1 MKTSKLLTIVG
12 AAALSLAMI
21 ACAEPEP
28 VVKPHPKPGP
38 ETVKPDVEDPLLP
51 QAGPEEPFTFVNNAT
66 KAESAF
72 TYVAPPKQSYYR
84 PIVVEISTSDKPKAS
99 RSWKKIKTRV
109 LANLVGFTP
118 DETIETYKEKTNK
131 YGSSLELPRQ
141 AATGRFYVT
150 KIGQRWWLVDP
161 EGYLHHQ
168 RAVTS
173 LRYGSSARN
182 ATAFQNRFGGDDA
195 LWIATTQRELAG
207 VGIHGTGAF
216 CTDTYQKIQ
225 AHNAAHPDAPL
236 MLCPSFGF
244 IGAAAKALDGTN
256 LNSTNAKIGAV
267 LHPNWESWVKDYA
280 KTTLANYIGDPNV
293 VGIFSD
299 NEIPFGGSSDGREN
313 YILYK
318 LLNLP
323 ADHFGHKAAQE
334 WVDKNYPQMAPD
346 YSNMWWSVNLNF
358 TQFLAEKYY
367 KGVSQ
372 AIKAADPQM
381 LYLGTRL
388 HGEYKT
394 EPIVTAAGKYCDVV
408 SINYYGNWTP
418 EIHVNGRVSEWEK
431 WSNKP
436 FLVTE
441 FYTKGINDSDL
452 NNESGAGFAV
462 KNQAARA
469 YAYQNFTL
477 GLLQATN
484 CVGWHWFKYQD
495 DDGTDNSSKP
505 ANKGLYDNGYM
516 MYPYLGRYMK
526 NINIHVYDLINFFD
540 NLGEAEAE

>member
-1 MKTSKLLTIVG
+1 MKTSKLFSTLGALALVLT
-12 AAALSLAMI
+12 LA
-21 ACAEPEP
+21 CTPDEP
-28 VVKPHPKPGP
+28 VVKPHRPNGG
-38 ETVKPDVEDPLLP
+38 TTSDVNDPLLP
-51 QAGPEEPFTFVNNAT
+51 QAGPQELFTFANNAT

-72 TYVAPPKQSYYR
+72 TYVAPPKKSYYR
-84 PIVVEISTSDKPKAS
+84 PITVEISTSDKPKAQ
-99 RSWKKIKTRV
+99 RTWKKIKTRV
-109 LANLVGFTP
+109 LANVVGFTP
-118 DETIETYKEKTNK
+118 DETITTYKEKTNK

-150 KIGQRWWLVDP
+150 KIGPRWWFVDP
-161 EGYLHHQ
+161 EGYLHHH
-168 RAVTS
+168 RGITS
-173 LRYGSSARN
+173 VRYGSSERN
-182 ATAFQNRFGGDDA
+182 AAAFQQRFGGDDA
-195 LWIATTQRELAG
+195 RWLYVTQMELAN

-244 IGAAAKALDGTN
+244 IGAAAKELDNTN

-267 LHPNWESWVKDYA
+267 LHPNWESWVKEYA
-280 KTTLANYIGDPNV
+280 KTALAPYKGDPNV

-299 NEIPFGGSSDGREN
+299 NEIPFGGSSSGREN

-323 ADHFGHKAAQE
+323 ADHFGHKAAQA
-334 WVDKNYPQMAPD
+334 WVDANYPEMKSD
-346 YSNMWWSVNLNF
+346 YSNMWWSVNLRF
-358 TQFLAEKYY
+358 TQYLAEKYY
-367 KGVSQ
+367 KGVSE
-372 AIKAADPQM
+372 AIKAFDPQM

-394 EPIVTAAGKYCDVV
+394 QEVVTAAGKYCDVV

-418 EIHVNGRVSEWEK
+418 QIEVGGRVSEWEQ
-431 WSNKP
+431 WSGKP

-441 FYTKGINDSDL
+441 FYTKGIDDSDL

-462 KNQAARA
+462 RNQAARA

-505 ANKGLYDNGYM
+505 ANKGLYDNSYQM
-516 MYPYLGRYMK
+516 FPYLGRYMK

-540 NLGEAEAE
+540 TLE

>member
-1 MKTSKLLTIVG
+1 MKTSKLFSTLGALALVLT
-12 AAALSLAMI
+12 LA
-21 ACAEPEP
+21 CTPDEP
-28 VVKPHPKPGP
+28 VVKPHRPNGG
-38 ETVKPDVEDPLLP
+38 TTSDVNDPLLP
-51 QAGPEEPFTFVNNAT
+51 QAGPQELFTFANNAT
-66 KAESAF
+66 AAESAF
-72 TYVAPPKQSYYR
+72 TYVAPPKKSYYR
-84 PIVVEISTSDKPKAS
+84 PIVVEISTGDKPKAQ
-99 RSWKKIKTRV
+99 RKWKKIKTRV
-109 LANLVGFTP
+109 LANVVGFTP
-118 DETIETYKEKTNK
+118 DETITTYKEKTNK

-150 KIGQRWWLVDP
+150 KIGPRWWFVDP
-161 EGYLHHQ
+161 EGYLHHH
-168 RAVTS
+168 RGITS
-173 LRYGSSARN
+173 VRYGSSERN
-182 ATAFQNRFGGDDA
+182 AAAFQQRFGGDDA
-195 LWIATTQRELAG
+195 RWLYVTQMELAN

-267 LHPNWESWVKDYA
+267 LHPNWENWVKDYA

-299 NEIPFGGSSDGREN
+299 NEIPFGGSSNGREN

-418 EIHVNGRVSEWEK
+418 EIHVNGRVSEWEQ
-431 WSNKP
+431 WSGKP

-441 FYTKGINDSDL
+441 FYTKGIDDSDL

-462 KNQAARA
+462 RNQAARA

-495 DDGTDNSSKP
+495 DDGTDNDSKP
-505 ANKGLYDNGYM
+505 ANKGLYDNSYQM
-516 MYPYLGRYMK
+516 FPYLGRYMK
-526 NINIHVYDLINFFD
+526 NINIHAYDLINFFD
-540 NLGEAEAE
+540 TLE

>member
-1 MKTSKLLTIVG
+1 MKTSKLFSTLGALALVLT
-12 AAALSLAMI
+12 LA
-21 ACAEPEP
+21 CTPDEP
-28 VVKPHPKPGP
+28 VVKPHRPNGG
-38 ETVKPDVEDPLLP
+38 TTSDVNDPLLP
-51 QAGPEEPFTFVNNAT
+51 QAGPQELFTFANNAT

-72 TYVAPPKQSYYR
+72 TYVAPPKKSYYR
-84 PIVVEISTSDKPKAS
+84 PITVEISTSDKPKAQ
-99 RSWKKIKTRV
+99 RTWKKIKTRV
-109 LANLVGFTP
+109 LANVVGFTP
-118 DETIETYKEKTNK
+118 DETITTYKEKTNK

-150 KIGQRWWLVDP
+150 KIGPRWWFVDP
-161 EGYLHHQ
+161 EGYLHHH
-168 RAVTS
+168 RGITS
-173 LRYGSSARN
+173 VRYGSSERN
-182 ATAFQNRFGGDDA
+182 KAAFQQRFGGDDA
-195 LWIATTQRELAG
+195 RWLYVTQTELAN

-216 CTDTYQKIQ
+216 CSDTYQKIQ

-244 IGAAAKALDGTN
+244 IGAAAKALDNTN

-267 LHPNWESWVKDYA
+267 LHPNWESWVKEYA
-280 KTTLANYIGDPNV
+280 KTTLAPYKGDPNV

-299 NEIPFGGSSDGREN
+299 NEIPFGGSSSGREN

-346 YSNMWWSVNLNF
+346 YSNMWWSVNLRF
-358 TQFLAEKYY
+358 TQYLAEKYY
-367 KGVSQ
+367 KGVSE
-372 AIKAADPQM
+372 AIKAFDPQM

-394 EPIVTAAGKYCDVV
+394 QEVVTAAGKYCDVV

-418 EIHVNGRVSEWEK
+418 QIEVGGRVSEWEQ
-431 WSNKP
+431 WSGKP

-441 FYTKGINDSDL
+441 FYTKGIDDSDL

-462 KNQAARA
+462 RNQAARA

-505 ANKGLYDNGYM
+505 ANKGLYDNSYQM
-516 MYPYLGRYMK
+516 FPYLGRYMK

-540 NLGEAEAE
+540 TLE

>member
-1 MKTSKLLTIVG
+1 MKTSKLFSTLGALALVLT
-12 AAALSLAMI
+12 LA
-21 ACAEPEP
+21 CTPDEP
-28 VVKPHPKPGP
+28 VVKPHRPNGG
-38 ETVKPDVEDPLLP
+38 TTSDVNDPLLP
-51 QAGPEEPFTFVNNAT
+51 QAGPQELFTFANNAT
-66 KAESAF
+66 AAESAF
-72 TYVAPPKQSYYR
+72 TYVAPPKKSYYR
-84 PIVVEISTSDKPKAS
+84 PIVVEISTGDKPKAQ
-99 RSWKKIKTRV
+99 RKWKKIKTRV
-109 LANLVGFTP
+109 LANVVGFTP
-118 DETIETYKEKTNK
+118 DETITTYKEKTNK

-150 KIGQRWWLVDP
+150 KIGPRWWLVDP
-161 EGYLHHQ
+161 EGYLHHH
-168 RAVTS
+168 RGITS
-173 LRYGSSARN
+173 VRYGSSDRN
-182 ATAFQNRFGGDDA
+182 KAAFQQRFGGDDA
-195 LWIATTQRELAG
+195 RWLYVTQMELAN

-225 AHNAAHPDAPL
+225 THNAAHPDAPL

-267 LHPNWESWVKDYA
+267 LHPNWENWVKDYA

-299 NEIPFGGSSDGREN
+299 NEIPFGGSSNGREN

-418 EIHVNGRVSEWEK
+418 EIHVNGRVSEWEQ
-431 WSNKP
+431 WSGKP

-441 FYTKGINDSDL
+441 FYTKGIDDSDL

-462 KNQAARA
+462 RNQAARA

-495 DDGTDNSSKP
+495 DDGTDNDSKP
-505 ANKGLYDNGYM
+505 ANKGLYDNSYQM
-516 MYPYLGRYMK
+516 FPYLGRYMK
-526 NINIHVYDLINFFD
+526 NINIHAYDLINFFD
-540 NLGEAEAE
+540 TLE

>member
-1 MKTSKLLTIVG
+1 MKTSKLFNTLG
-12 AAALSLAMI
+12 ALALVFTLA
-21 ACAEPEP
+21 CTPDEP
-28 VVKPHPKPGP
+28 VVKPHRPSGG
-38 ETVKPDVEDPLLP
+38 TTSDVADPLLP
-51 QAGPEEPFTFVNNAT
+51 QAGPQELFTFANNAT

-72 TYVAPPKQSYYR
+72 TYVAPPKKSYYR
-84 PIVVEISTSDKPKAS
+84 PITVEISTSDKPKAQ
-99 RSWKKIKTRV
+99 RTWKKIKTRV
-109 LANLVGFTP
+109 LANVVGFTP
-118 DETIETYKEKTNK
+118 DETITTYKEKTNK

-150 KIGQRWWLVDP
+150 KIGPRWWFVDP
-161 EGYLHHQ
+161 DGYLHHH
-168 RAVTS
+168 RGITS
-173 LRYGSSARN
+173 VRYGSSDRN
-182 ATAFQNRFGGDDA
+182 AAAFQQRFGGDDA
-195 LWIATTQRELAG
+195 RWLYVTQMELAN

-244 IGAAAKALDGTN
+244 IGAAAKALDNTN

-267 LHPNWESWVKDYA
+267 LHPNWESWVKEYA
-280 KTTLANYIGDPNV
+280 KTTLAPYKGDPNV

-299 NEIPFGGSSDGREN
+299 NEIPFGGSSSGREN

-323 ADHFGHKAAQE
+323 ADHFGHKAAQA
-334 WVDKNYPQMAPD
+334 WVDANYPEMKSD
-346 YSNMWWSVNLNF
+346 YSNMWWSVNLRF
-358 TQFLAEKYY
+358 TQYLAEKYY
-367 KGVSQ
+367 KGVSE
-372 AIKAADPQM
+372 AIKAFDPQM

-394 EPIVTAAGKYCDVV
+394 QEVVTAAGKYCDVV

-418 EIHVNGRVSEWEK
+418 QIEVGGRVSEWEQ
-431 WSNKP
+431 WSGKP

-441 FYTKGINDSDL
+441 FYTKGIDDSDL

-462 KNQAARA
+462 RNQAARA

-505 ANKGLYDNGYM
+505 ANKGLYDNSYQM
-516 MYPYLGRYMK
+516 FPYLGRYMK
-526 NINIHVYDLINFFD
+526 NINIHAYDLINFFD
-540 NLGEAEAE
+540 TLE

>member
-1 MKTSKLLTIVG
+1 MKTSKLFSTLGALALVLT
-12 AAALSLAMI
+12 LA
-21 ACAEPEP
+21 CTPDEP
-28 VVKPHPKPGP
+28 VVKPHRPSGG
-38 ETVKPDVEDPLLP
+38 TTSDVNDPLLP
-51 QAGPEEPFTFVNNAT
+51 QAGPQELFTFVYNAT
-66 KAESAF
+66 SGEGSWK
-72 TYVAPPKQSYYR
+72 YGAPAKKSYYR
-84 PIVVEISTSDKPKAS
+84 PITVEISTTDKPKAS

-109 LANLVGFTP
+109 LANVVGFTP
-118 DETIETYKEKTNK
+118 DETIDTYKKKTNK

-150 KIGQRWWLVDP
+150 KIGPRWWFVDP

-173 LRYGSSARN
+173 LRYGSSERN
-182 ATAFQNRFGGDDA
+182 AAAFQQRFGGDDA
-195 LWIATTQRELAG
+195 RWLYVTQTELAN

-267 LHPNWESWVKDYA
+267 LHPNWENWVKDYA

-299 NEIPFGGSSDGREN
+299 NEIPFGGSSNGREN

-431 WSNKP
+431 WSGKP

-441 FYTKGINDSDL
+441 FYTKGIDDSDL

-462 KNQAARA
+462 RNQAARA

-495 DDGTDNSSKP
+495 DDGSDNSNKP
-505 ANKGLYDNGYM
+505 ANKGLYDNSYQM
-516 MYPYLGRYMK
+516 FPYLGRYMK

-540 NLGEAEAE
+540 TLEDAE

>member
-1 MKTSKLLTIVG
+1 MKTSKLFSTLGALALVLT
-12 AAALSLAMI
+12 LA
-21 ACAEPEP
+21 CTPDEP
-28 VVKPHPKPGP
+28 VVKPHRPSGG
-38 ETVKPDVEDPLLP
+38 TTSDVNDPLLP
-51 QAGPEEPFTFVNNAT
+51 QAGPQELFTFANNAT

-72 TYVAPPKQSYYR
+72 TYVAPPKKSYYR
-84 PIVVEISTSDKPKAS
+84 PITVEISTSDKPKAQ
-99 RSWKKIKTRV
+99 RTWKKIKTRV
-109 LANLVGFTP
+109 LANVVGFTP
-118 DETIETYKEKTNK
+118 DETITTYKEKTNK

-150 KIGQRWWLVDP
+150 KIGPRWWFVDP
-161 EGYLHHQ
+161 EGYLHHH
-168 RAVTS
+168 RGITS
-173 LRYGSSARN
+173 VRYGSSDRN
-182 ATAFQNRFGGDDA
+182 AAAFQQRFGGDDA
-195 LWIATTQRELAG
+195 RWLYVTQMELAN

-244 IGAAAKALDGTN
+244 ISAAAKELDNTN

-267 LHPNWESWVKDYA
+267 LHPNWESWVKEYA
-280 KTTLANYIGDPNV
+280 KTTLAPYKGDPNV

-299 NEIPFGGSSDGREN
+299 NEIPFGGSSSGREN

-323 ADHFGHKAAQE
+323 ADHFGHKAAQA
-334 WVDKNYPQMAPD
+334 WVDANYPEMKSD
-346 YSNMWWSVNLNF
+346 YSNMWWSVNLRF
-358 TQFLAEKYY
+358 TQYLAEKYY
-367 KGVSQ
+367 KGVSE
-372 AIKAADPQM
+372 AIKAFDPQM

-394 EPIVTAAGKYCDVV
+394 QEVVTAAGKYCDVV

-418 EIHVNGRVSEWEK
+418 QIEVGGRVSEWEQ
-431 WSNKP
+431 WSGKP

-441 FYTKGINDSDL
+441 FYTKGIDDSDL

-462 KNQAARA
+462 RNQAARA

-505 ANKGLYDNGYM
+505 ANKGLYDNSYQM
-516 MYPYLGRYMK
+516 FPYLGRYMK
-526 NINIHVYDLINFFD
+526 NINIHAYDLINFFD
-540 NLGEAEAE
+540 TLE

>member
-1 MKTSKLLTIVG
+1 MKTSKLFSTLGALALVLT
-12 AAALSLAMI
+12 LA
-21 ACAEPEP
+21 CTPDEP
-28 VVKPHPKPGP
+28 VVKPHRPSGG
-38 ETVKPDVEDPLLP
+38 TTSDVNDPLLP
-51 QAGPEEPFTFVNNAT
+51 QAGPQELFTFVYNAT
-66 KAESAF
+66 SGEGSWK
-72 TYVAPPKQSYYR
+72 YGAPAKKSYYR
-84 PIVVEISTSDKPKAS
+84 PITVEISTTDKPKAS

-109 LANLVGFTP
+109 LANVVGFTP
-118 DETIETYKEKTNK
+118 DETIDTYKKKTNK

-150 KIGQRWWLVDP
+150 KIGPRWWFVDP

-173 LRYGSSARN
+173 LRYGSSERN
-182 ATAFQNRFGGDDA
+182 AAAFQQRFGGDDA
-195 LWIATTQRELAG
+195 RWLYVTQTELAN

-244 IGAAAKALDGTN
+244 IGAAAKALDNTN

-267 LHPNWESWVKDYA
+267 LHPNWENWVKDYA

-299 NEIPFGGSSDGREN
+299 NEIPFGGSSNGREN

-431 WSNKP
+431 WSGKP

-441 FYTKGINDSDL
+441 FYTKGIDDSDL

-462 KNQAARA
+462 RNQAARA

-495 DDGTDNSSKP
+495 DDGSDNSNKP
-505 ANKGLYDNGYM
+505 ANKGLYDNSYQM
-516 MYPYLGRYMK
+516 FPYLGRYMK

-540 NLGEAEAE
+540 TLEDAE

>member
-1 MKTSKLLTIVG
+1 MKTSKLFSTLGALALVLT
-12 AAALSLAMI
+12 LA
-21 ACAEPEP
+21 CTPDEP
-28 VVKPHPKPGP
+28 VVKPHRPSGG
-38 ETVKPDVEDPLLP
+38 TTSDVADPLLP
-51 QAGPEEPFTFVNNAT
+51 QAGPQELFTFANNAT
-66 KAESAF
+66 AAESAF
-72 TYVAPPKQSYYR
+72 TYVAPPKKSYYR

-109 LANLVGFTP
+109 LANVVGFTP
-118 DETIETYKEKTNK
+118 DETITTYKEKTNK

-150 KIGQRWWLVDP
+150 KIGPRWWFVDP
-161 EGYLHHQ
+161 EGYLHHH
-168 RAVTS
+168 RGITS
-173 LRYGSSARN
+173 VRYGSSERN
-182 ATAFQNRFGGDDA
+182 KAAFQQRFGGDDA
-195 LWIATTQRELAG
+195 RWLYVTQTELAN

-225 AHNAAHPDAPL
+225 THNAAHPDAPL

-244 IGAAAKALDGTN
+244 IGAAAKDLDNTN

-267 LHPNWESWVKDYA
+267 LHPNWESWVKEYA
-280 KTTLANYIGDPNV
+280 KTALAPYKGDPNV

-299 NEIPFGGSSDGREN
+299 NEIPFGGSSSGTNDNPRVN

-323 ADHFGHKAAQE
+323 ADHFGHKAAQA
-334 WVDKNYPQMAPD
+334 WVDANYPEMKAD
-346 YSNMWWSVNLNF
+346 YSNMWWSVNLRF
-358 TQFLAEKYY
+358 TQYLAEKYY
-367 KGVSQ
+367 KGVSE
-372 AIKAADPQM
+372 AIKAFDPQM

-394 EPIVTAAGKYCDVV
+394 QEVVTAAGKYCDVV

-418 EIHVNGRVSEWEK
+418 QIEVGGRVSEWEQ
-431 WSNKP
+431 WSGKP

-441 FYTKGINDSDL
+441 FYTKGIDDSDL

-462 KNQAARA
+462 RNQAARA

-505 ANKGLYDNGYM
+505 ANKGLYDNSYQM
-516 MYPYLGRYMK
+516 FPYLGRYMK
-526 NINIHVYDLINFFD
+526 NINIHAYDLINFFD
-540 NLGEAEAE
+540 TLE

>member
-1 MKTSKLLTIVG
+1 MKSSKLFSTFG
-12 AAALSLAMI
+12 ALALVFTLA
-21 ACAEPEP
+21 CTPDEP
-28 VVKPHPKPGP
+28 VVKPHRPIGG
-38 ETVKPDVEDPLLP
+38 TTSDVNDPLLP
-51 QAGPEEPFTFVNNAT
+51 EAGPQELFTFANNAT
-66 KAESAF
+66 AAESAF
-72 TYVAPPKQSYYR
+72 TYVAPPKKSYYR
-84 PIVVEISTSDKPKAS
+84 PIVVEISTGDKPKAQ
-99 RSWKKIKTRV
+99 RKWKKIKTRV
-109 LANLVGFTP
+109 LANVVGFTP

-150 KIGQRWWLVDP
+150 KIGPRWWLVDP
-161 EGYLHHQ
+161 EGYLHHH
-168 RAVTS
+168 RGVTS
-173 LRYGSSARN
+173 VRYGSSDRN
-182 ATAFQNRFGGDDA
+182 KAAFQQRFGGDDTRW
-195 LWIATTQRELAG
+195 LYVTQTELAN

-225 AHNAAHPDAPL
+225 AHNAANPDAPL

-244 IGAAAKALDGTN
+244 IGAAAKALDNTN
-256 LNSTNAKIGAV
+256 LNSANAKIGAV
-267 LHPNWESWVKDYA
+267 LHPDWESWVKNYA
-280 KTTLANYIGDPNV
+280 KTTLAPYKGDPNV

-299 NEIPFGGSSDGREN
+299 NEIPFGGSSSGREN

-323 ADHFGHKAAQE
+323 ASHFGHKAAQA
-334 WVDKNYPQMAPD
+334 WVDANYPEMKAD
-346 YSNMWWSVNLNF
+346 YSNMWWSVNLRF
-358 TQFLAEKYY
+358 TQYLAEKYY
-367 KGVSQ
+367 KGVSE
-372 AIKAADPQM
+372 AIKAFDPQM

-394 EPIVTAAGKYCDVV
+394 QEVVTAAGKYCDVV

-418 EIHVNGRVSEWEK
+418 QIEVGGRVSEWEQ
-431 WSNKP
+431 WSGKP

-441 FYTKGINDSDL
+441 FYTKGIDDSDL

-462 KNQAARA
+462 RNQAARA

-505 ANKGLYDNGYM
+505 ANKGLYDNSYQM
-516 MYPYLGRYMK
+516 FPYLGRYMK

-540 NLGEAEAE
+540 TLEDAE

>member
-1 MKTSKLLTIVG
+1 MKTSKLFSTLGALALVLT
-12 AAALSLAMI
+12 LA
-21 ACAEPEP
+21 CTPDEP
-28 VVKPHPKPGP
+28 VVKPHRPNGG
-38 ETVKPDVEDPLLP
+38 TTSDVNDPLLP
-51 QAGPEEPFTFVNNAT
+51 QAGPQELFTFANNAT

-72 TYVAPPKQSYYR
+72 TYVAPPKKSYYR
-84 PIVVEISTSDKPKAS
+84 PITVEISTSDKPKAQ
-99 RSWKKIKTRV
+99 RTWKKIKTRV
-109 LANLVGFTP
+109 LANVVGFTP
-118 DETIETYKEKTNK
+118 DETITTYKEKTNK

-150 KIGQRWWLVDP
+150 KIGPRWWLVDP
-161 EGYLHHQ
+161 EGYLHHH
-168 RAVTS
+168 RGITS
-173 LRYGSSARN
+173 VRYGSSDRN
-182 ATAFQNRFGGDDA
+182 KAAFQQRFGGDDA
-195 LWIATTQRELAG
+195 RWLYVTQTELAN

-244 IGAAAKALDGTN
+244 ISAAARALDEKN

-267 LHPNWESWVKDYA
+267 LHPDWESWVKEYA
-280 KTTLANYIGDPNV
+280 KTALAPYKGDPNV

-299 NEIPFGGSSDGREN
+299 NEIPFGGSSSGREN

-323 ADHFGHKAAQE
+323 ADHFGHKAAQA
-334 WVDKNYPQMAPD
+334 WVDANYPEMKAD
-346 YSNMWWSVNLNF
+346 YSNMWWSVNLRF
-358 TQFLAEKYY
+358 TQYLAEKYY
-367 KGVSQ
+367 KGVSE
-372 AIKAADPQM
+372 AIKAFDPQM

-394 EPIVTAAGKYCDVV
+394 QEVVTAAGKYCDVV

-418 EIHVNGRVSEWEK
+418 QIEVGGRVSEWEQ
-431 WSNKP
+431 WSGKP

-441 FYTKGINDSDL
+441 FYTKGIDDSDL

-462 KNQAARA
+462 RNQAARA

-505 ANKGLYDNGYM
+505 ANKGLYDNSYQM
-516 MYPYLGRYMK
+516 FPYLGRYMK

-540 NLGEAEAE
+540 TLE

>member
-1 MKTSKLLTIVG
+1 MKTSKLFSTLGALALVLT
-12 AAALSLAMI
+12 LA
-21 ACAEPEP
+21 CTPDEP
-28 VVKPHPKPGP
+28 VVKPHRPNGG
-38 ETVKPDVEDPLLP
+38 TTSDVNDPLLP
-51 QAGPEEPFTFVNNAT
+51 QAGPQELFTFVYNAT
-66 KAESAF
+66 SGEGSWK
-72 TYVAPPKQSYYR
+72 YGAPAKKSYYR
-84 PIVVEISTSDKPKAS
+84 PITVEISTTDKPKAS

-109 LANLVGFTP
+109 LANVVGFTP
-118 DETIETYKEKTNK
+118 DETIDTYKKKTNK

-150 KIGQRWWLVDP
+150 KIGPRWWFVDP
-161 EGYLHHQ
+161 EGYLHHH
-168 RAVTS
+168 RGVTS
-173 LRYGSSARN
+173 VRQGSSDRN
-182 ATAFQNRFGGDDA
+182 KAAFQQRFGGDDA
-195 LWIATTQRELAG
+195 RWLYVTQTELAN

-225 AHNAAHPDAPL
+225 AHNAANPDAPL

-267 LHPNWESWVKDYA
+267 LHPNWENWVKDYA

-299 NEIPFGGSSDGREN
+299 NEIPFGGSSNGREN

-418 EIHVNGRVSEWEK
+418 EIHVNGRVSEWEQ
-431 WSNKP
+431 WSGKP

-441 FYTKGINDSDL
+441 FYTKGIDDSDL

-462 KNQAARA
+462 RNQAARA

-505 ANKGLYDNGYM
+505 ANKGLYDNSYQM
-516 MYPYLGRYMK
+516 FPYLGRYMK
-526 NINIHVYDLINFFD
+526 NINIHAYDLINFFD
-540 NLGEAEAE
+540 TLE

>member
-21 ACAEPEP
+21 ACTEPEP
-28 VVKPHPKPGP
+28 EVKPHPKP
-38 ETVKPDVEDPLLP
+38 TVTPDVDDPLLP
-51 QAGPEEPFTFVNNAT
+51 AAGPQEKFTFVNNAT
-66 KAESAF
+66 SGASSF
-72 TYVAPPKQSYYR
+72 NYVAPPKTSYYR
-84 PIVVEISTSDKPKAS
+84 PIEVEISTKDAAKSA
-99 RSWKKIKTRV
+99 RTWKKIKTRV

-150 KIGQRWWLVDP
+150 KIGPRWWLVDP

-173 LRYGSSARN
+173 VRYGSSDRN
-182 ATAFQNRFGGDDA
+182 ASAFQSRFGGDDA
-195 LWIATTQRELAG
+195 LWLSTTQRELAN

-225 AHNAAHPDAPL
+225 AHNAANPDAPL

-244 IGAAAKALDGTN
+244 IGAAAKALDNTN
-256 LNSTNAKIGAV
+256 LNSANAKIGAV
-267 LHPNWESWVKDYA
+267 LHPNWESWVKEYA
-280 KTTLANYIGDPNV
+280 KTTLAPYKGDPNV

-299 NEIPFGGSSDGREN
+299 NEIPFGGSSSDRTN

-318 LLNLP
+318 LLKLP
-323 ADHFGHKAAQE
+323 ATHFGHQAAQA
-334 WVDKNYPQMAPD
+334 WVDVNYPQMASD
-346 YSNMWWSVNLNF
+346 YSNMWWSVNLKF
-358 TQFLAEKYY
+358 TQYLAEKYY
-367 KGVSQ
+367 KGVSE
-372 AIKAADPQM
+372 AIKAFDPQM

-394 EPIVTAAGKYCDVV
+394 QEVVTAAGKYCDVV

-418 EIHVNGRVSEWEK
+418 QIEVGGRVSEWEQ

-441 FYTKGINDSDL
+441 FYTKGIDDSDL

-462 KNQAARA
+462 RNQAARA

-505 ANKGLYDNGYM
+505 ANKGLYDNSYQ

-526 NINIHVYDLINFFD
+526 NVNIHVYDLIEFFD
-540 NLGEAEAE
+540 TLE

>member
-1 MKTSKLLTIVG
+1 MKTSKLFSTLGALALVLT
-12 AAALSLAMI
+12 LA
-21 ACAEPEP
+21 CTPDEP
-28 VVKPHPKPGP
+28 VVKPHRPIGG
-38 ETVKPDVEDPLLP
+38 TTSDVNDPLLP
-51 QAGPEEPFTFVNNAT
+51 PAGPQEEFSFVYNAT
-66 KAESAF
+66 SGEGSWK
-72 TYVAPPKQSYYR
+72 YGAPAKKSYYR
-84 PIVVEISTSDKPKAS
+84 PITVEISTTDKPKAS

-109 LANLVGFTP
+109 LANVVGFTP
-118 DETIETYKEKTNK
+118 DETIDTYKKKTNK

-150 KIGQRWWLVDP
+150 KIGPRWWLVDP

-173 LRYGSSARN
+173 LRYGNSDRN
-182 ATAFQNRFGGDDA
+182 KTAFQQRFGGDDA
-195 LWIATTQRELAG
+195 RWLNITQTELAN

-244 IGAAAKALDGTN
+244 IGAAAKALDNTN

-267 LHPNWESWVKDYA
+267 LHPNWENWVKDYA

-299 NEIPFGGSSDGREN
+299 NEIPFGGSSNGREN

-323 ADHFGHKAAQE
+323 ADHFGHKAAQA
-334 WVDKNYPQMAPD
+334 WVDANYPQMAPD
-346 YSNMWWSVNLNF
+346 YSNMWWSINLKF
-358 TQFLAEKYY
+358 TQYLAEKYY

-418 EIHVNGRVSEWEK
+418 EIHVGGRVSEWEQ
-431 WSNKP
+431 WSGKP

-441 FYTKGINDSDL
+441 FYTKGIDDSDL

-462 KNQAARA
+462 RNQAARA

-495 DDGTDNSSKP
+495 DDGSDNSNKP
-505 ANKGLYDNGYM
+505 ANKGLYDNSYQM
-516 MYPYLGRYMK
+516 FPYLGRYMK

-540 NLGEAEAE
+540 TLEDAK